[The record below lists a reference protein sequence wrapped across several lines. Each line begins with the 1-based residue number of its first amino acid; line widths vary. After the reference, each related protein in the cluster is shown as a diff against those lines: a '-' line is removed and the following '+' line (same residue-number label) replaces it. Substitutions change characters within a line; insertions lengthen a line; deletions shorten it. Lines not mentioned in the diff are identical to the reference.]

1 MIIKEN
7 ISICIPLIDSKLL
20 FKSLIFST
28 MDNINIGVTPSFK
41 CSKVDSFLSNKKPT
55 KLLFLLNLYK

>member
-7 ISICIPLIDSKLL
+7 ISICIPIIDSKLL
-20 FKSLIFST
+20 FKSLTFST

-41 CSKVDSFLSNKKPT
+41 CSKVDSFLANKKPT
-55 KLLFLLNLYK
+55 KLLFPLNLYK

>member
-28 MDNINIGVTPSFK
+28 IDKINIGVIPSF
-41 CSKVDSFLSNKKPT
+41 
-55 KLLFLLNLYK
+55 